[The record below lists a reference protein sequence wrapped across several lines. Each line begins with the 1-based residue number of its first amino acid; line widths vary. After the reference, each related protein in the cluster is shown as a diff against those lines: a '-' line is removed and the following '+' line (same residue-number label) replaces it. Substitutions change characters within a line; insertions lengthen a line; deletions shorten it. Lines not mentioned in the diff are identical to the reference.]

1 MNNFVNRHIGP
12 DEEQQNKMLSDLGLS
27 NIDELVKEIVPEDIL
42 LDEDSLDGLP
52 DGCSEFEASE
62 ELSKIIEEN
71 EVKRSLI
78 GLGYYGCETP
88 APIQRHVLENPMW
101 YTSYTPYQAEIS
113 QGRLEALFN
122 FQTFVTELTG
132 LPVANASL
140 LDEATAAAEAMILS
154 YNICGSEKRNKYYI
168 DYSCHPQIFDVVR
181 TRADSMGIELCP
193 TNVQRFWEI
202 KDSASDLI
210 GSTFN
215 RVFGCL
221 ICLPNLNGEVWDP
234 TSSALDQMHMVNTCK
249 AYGDGMIMTA
259 CVDPMWQVLMQ
270 PVGEMGFDIAV
281 GSAQRLGI
289 PMGFGGPYAAF
300 FATKEEYKRK
310 IPGRIVG
317 KSIDSEGRPAL
328 RLALQTREQHIRR
341 DKATS
346 NICTAQA
353 LLASMSSFY
362 VAYHGS
368 KGLERMARNIL
379 FNKLLLERAFGWA
392 GITVP
397 TDRILINY
405 NTANIW
411 FPPFNIPKIL
421 KRLQFSGFNVRSD
434 DDDGIIYISIDELS
448 TQDELLE
455 IIKAVCV
462 AADIENDE
470 YPDLNELSN
479 EIDIDSYLN
488 GIHHEKWTNS
498 MQEHKMSLRTKPWL
512 QQEVFNKY
520 HSETELTRYIHRL
533 GLKDFTLVN
542 GMVPLG
548 SCTMKLNAVS
558 ELQPVSS
565 TKIAN
570 IHPFAPEKQ
579 YAGYKQIISDLEN
592 WISIITGFEGVSLQ
606 PNSGAQGEYAGLL
619 SIKNYHISNNEP
631 NRNIC
636 LIPTSAHGT
645 NPASAVMAG
654 MKIVPVNCDDDG
666 NIDIEDLRK
675 KAKDNSENLA
685 ALMITY
691 PSTHGVFE
699 LGIRE
704 MCDIVHQN
712 GGQVYLDGANLNAQ
726 VGLTKPADYGIDV
739 CHLNLHK
746 TFCIPHGGGGP
757 GVGPIAVAPHLVPTL
772 PTHSRI
778 NVGGNSPISVSNAP
792 WGSASILTITWMY
805 IRMMGKQ
812 GLRSATKVALLNA
825 NWLAEKLDPY
835 FKVLYKGYKGRV
847 AHECIIDIRQ
857 FKSKGITAED
867 VAKRLMDYGFHA
879 PTLSWP
885 VTGTMM
891 VEPTE
896 SESLDELERFFKAMY
911 MIKGEIE
918 IVPSILTNA
927 PHTMKAVTEDEWDRP
942 YTRQQAAFPMNQED
956 KFWPVVSRIDNV
968 RGDRNLVCSC
978 SVPIE

>member
-27 NIDELVKEIVPEDIL
+27 SIDELVKEIVPEDIL

-52 DGCSEFEASE
+52 DGCSEFDASQ
-62 ELSKIIEEN
+62 ELDSIIEEN
-71 EVKRSLI
+71 IVKRSLI

-88 APIQRHVLENPMW
+88 APIQRHVFENPMW

-132 LPVANASL
+132 LPIANASL
-140 LDEATAAAEAMILS
+140 LDEATAAAEAMTLS
-154 YNICGSEKRNKYYI
+154 WNLNDNKSKNKYI
-168 DYSCHPQIFDVVR
+168 VSQDCNPQILEVLI
-181 TRADSMGIELCP
+181 TRSQYLGIDLC
-193 TNVQRFWEI
+193 I
-202 KDSASDLI
+202 GGLI
-210 GSTFN
+210 GCENVTGEMERLTFEG
-215 RVFGCL
+215 VFGAMFQ
-221 ICLPNLNGEVWDP
+221 LPNLNGEIANYTNTISKCKSLGLIV
-234 TSSALDQMHMVNTCK
+234 SA
-249 AYGDGMIMTA
+249 I
-259 CVDPMWQVLMQ
+259 VDPMWQVLMK
-270 PVGEMGFDIAV
+270 PVGKLGVDIAV

-317 KSIDSEGRPAL
+317 QSVDSEGRFAL
-328 RLALQTREQHIRR
+328 RLSLQTREQHIRR

-362 VAYHGS
+362 VAYHGH
-368 KGLERMARNIL
+368 KGLKRIARGIL
-379 FNKLLLERAFGWA
+379 FNRLLLERACGWVGA
-392 GITVP
+392 VIN
-397 TDRILINY
+397 RIKQERSYDSIYL
-405 NTANIW
+405 W
-411 FPPFNIPKIL
+411 FFNFVDIA
-421 KRLQFSGFNVRSD
+421 RGMETCGFNVRTEPAL
-434 DDDGIIYISIDELS
+434 GAPGGFVIIVVDEL
-448 TQDELLE
+448 TNFDE
-455 IIKAVCV
+455 ISAIVKALYPY
-462 AADIENDE
+462 EDE
-470 YPDLNELSN
+470 YPDLEELSK
-479 EIDIDSYLN
+479 EIDIDNYLN
-488 GIHHEKWTNS
+488 GTLYSTIERSDIDVN
-498 MQEHKMSLRTKPWL
+498 MPLRDEPWL

-520 HSETELTRYIHRL
+520 HSETDLTRYIHKL
-533 GLKDFTLVN
+533 ALKDFTLVN
-542 GMVPLG
+542 GMIPLG

-565 TKIAN
+565 SKIAN
-570 IHPFAPEKQ
+570 IHPFAHERQ
-579 YAGYKQIISDLEN
+579 YNGYKKIISDLEN
-592 WISIITGFEGVSLQ
+592 WLSIITGLPGVTLQ
-606 PNSGAQGEYAGLL
+606 PNSGAQGEYTGLL
-619 SIKNYHISNNEP
+619 LIDAYNLR
-631 NRNIC
+631 RNQPQRNVC

-675 KAKDNSENLA
+675 KAKDNSEDLA

-704 MCDIVHQN
+704 ICDIVHQN

-739 CHLNLHK
+739 CHINLHK

-757 GVGPIAVAPHLVPTL
+757 GVGPVACASHLVDFL
-772 PTHSRI
+772 PSHT
-778 NVGGNSPISVSNAP
+778 VVPISKNPLNIRNVSNAP

-812 GLRSATKVALLNA
+812 GLRSASEVALLNA

-847 AHECIIDIRQ
+847 AHECIIDMRQ
-857 FKSKGITAED
+857 FKPKGITAED
-867 VAKRLMDYGFHA
+867 IAKRLMDYGFHA

-885 VTGTMM
+885 VAGTMM

-911 MIKGEIE
+911 MIRGEIE

-956 KFWPVVSRIDNV
+956 KFWPAVSRIDNV

>member
-42 LDEDSLDGLP
+42 LGEDSLDGLP
-52 DGCSEFEASE
+52 DGCSEFVASQ
-62 ELSKIIEEN
+62 ELDDIVQENKI
-71 EVKRSLI
+71 KRSLI
-78 GLGYYGCETP
+78 GMGYFGCETP

-122 FQTFVTELTG
+122 FQTFITELTG
-132 LPVANASL
+132 LPIANASL
-140 LDEATAAAEAMILS
+140 LDEATAAVEAMTLS
-154 YNICGSEKRNKYYI
+154 WNLNGSKENDKYYVGQ
-168 DYSCHPQIFDVVR
+168 DLNPQILDALFQ
-181 TRADSMGIELCP
+181 RAECLGIDLAVCN
-193 TNVQRFWEI
+193 THYFWEGTR
-202 KDSASDLI
+202 KSKEFEKLFW
-210 GSTFN
+210 G
-215 RVFGCL
+215 RVFGAMFQ
-221 ICLPNLNGEVWDP
+221 LPNLDGAIHNY
-234 TSSALDQMHMVNTCK
+234 SS
-249 AYGDGMIMTA
+249 MISECNDRGVIISA
-259 CVDPMWQVLMQ
+259 IIDPMWQVLMK
-270 PVGEMGFDIAV
+270 PVGEMGIDIAV
-281 GSAQRLGI
+281 GSTQRLGI

-310 IPGRIVG
+310 VPGRIVG
-317 KSIDSEGRPAL
+317 QSVDSEGNIAY

-346 NICTAQA
+346 NICTSQA
-353 LLASMSSFY
+353 LLAIMSSFY
-362 VAYHGS
+362 VAYHGP
-368 KGLERMARNIL
+368 KGLEKIS
-379 FNKLLLERAFGWA
+379 K
-392 GITVP
+392 
-397 TDRILINY
+397 D
-405 NTANIW
+405 
-411 FPPFNIPKIL
+411 IL
-421 KRLQFSGFNVRSD
+421 KHKLILEYCCGWLGLTVSKIKSERSYDTVFIWDGNYKQRARFIEICGFNVRTQPMN
-434 DDDGIIYISIDELS
+434 DGGFLIITIDEL
-448 TQDELLE
+448 TDFDEINAILRALAPDE
-455 IIKAVCV
+455 
-462 AADIENDE
+462 DE
-470 YPDLNELSN
+470 YPDLNEIFN
-479 EIDIDSYLN
+479 EYIDVDKYLN
-488 GIHHEKWTNS
+488 GTKYSVIEKTDINVDIP
-498 MQEHKMSLRTKPWL
+498 LRDKPWL

-520 HSETELTRYIHRL
+520 HSETDLTRYIHKL
-533 GLKDFTLVN
+533 ALKDFSLVN
-542 GMVPLG
+542 GMIPLG

-565 TKIAN
+565 NKIAN
-570 IHPFAPEKQ
+570 IHPFAPDRQ
-579 YAGYKQIISDLEN
+579 CNGYKKIIDDLKN
-592 WISIITGFEGVSLQ
+592 WLSIITGFDGVTLQ
-606 PNSGAQGEYAGLL
+606 PNSGAQGEYTGLL
-619 SIKNYHISNNEP
+619 VISRYHANRNEP

-645 NPASAVMAG
+645 NPASAVLTG
-654 MKIVPVNCDDDG
+654 MNIVPVLCDEDG
-666 NIDIEDLRK
+666 NIDINDLRK
-675 KAKDNSENLA
+675 KAEDNSENLA

-726 VGLTKPADYGIDV
+726 VGLAKPADYGIDV

-757 GVGPIAVAPHLVPTL
+757 GVGPVAVASHLVKFL
-772 PTHSRI
+772 PLHAVVDVNGDI
-778 NVGGNSPISVSNAP
+778 DGIGNVSSGP
-792 WGSASILTITWMY
+792 WGSASILPITWMY

-812 GLRSATKVALLNA
+812 GLRNASEVALLNA
-825 NWLAEKLDPY
+825 NWIAEKLDPY
-835 FKVLYKGYKGRV
+835 FKVLYKGFKGRV

-891 VEPTE
+891 IEPTE
-896 SESLDELERFFKAMY
+896 SESLDELERFFNAMY
-911 MIKGEIE
+911 MIRGEIE

-942 YTRQQAAFPMNQED
+942 YTRQQAAFPIDQKD
-956 KFWPVVSRIDNV
+956 KFWPSVSRIDNV

-978 SVPIE
+978 SVDIE